1 MLALAALLAFMGCAS
16 TPPAPTPPRVT
27 GVTAYLWK
35 VGASDASLAALREP
49 VEDAPHSDP
58 FGEGP
63 AALWQANG
71 VRVLG
76 LPIDAATDLRMQATP
91 SGALREYVIGESPA
105 WAELIRSGRWTAPLL
120 ARLDTG
126 DVRLAPGYLRLLCR
140 TWVIPAEIPE
150 SGGRTPAAVQLEL
163 AIQHVRD
170 VAPARGTLESMIPAA
185 PATIDEQGLILDRL
199 TLSAALD
206 GAHAV
211 VLFPVSLDAPRTTDE
226 HPMFG
231 PPPPAHLRL
240 GNLLLG
246 LPPEAGGGGVTIV
259 LVPSVPDSFG
269 LSPLA
274 R

>member
-120 ARLDTG
+120 ARLD
-126 DVRLAPGYLRLLCR
+126 
-140 TWVIPAEIPE
+140 
-150 SGGRTPAAVQLEL
+150 AVE
-163 AIQHVRD
+163 
-170 VAPARGTLESMIPAA
+170 
-185 PATIDEQGLILDRL
+185 
-199 TLSAALD
+199 
-206 GAHAV
+206 
-211 VLFPVSLDAPRTTDE
+211 F
-226 HPMFG
+226 
-231 PPPPAHLRL
+231 
-240 GNLLLG
+240 
-246 LPPEAGGGGVTIV
+246 GGGVRRTKEINAPERKIPP
-259 LVPSVPDSFG
+259 LR
-269 LSPLA
+269 SP
-274 R
+274 RRRWIR